1 MKESMIMKKMMYSV
15 QPIFRV
21 IEVNSFEIIKFITD
35 MLNRRQ
41 VPNLVLDYHENG
53 GGR

>member
-1 MKESMIMKKMMYSV
+1 MIMKKMMYSV
-15 QPIFRV
+15 QLIFNV

-35 MLNRRQ
+35 MANRRQ
-41 VPNLVLDYHENG
+41 VPNLILDYHENG